1 MGDVLPLIPRDGP
14 RKRAPAPL
22 SHEKGQLLLYTGVWR
37 EHYVSEPPQPQ
48 PARPK
53 KAAAP
58 TKRTRKR
65 A

>member
-14 RKRAPAPL
+14 RKRTPAPP
-22 SHEKGQLLLYTGVWR
+22 HETGQLLLYTGVWR
-37 EHYVSEPPQPQ
+37 EHYASEPPPQ
-48 PARPK
+48 RAPRK

-58 TKRTRKR
+58 TKRAKKR